1 MTRRRLFA
9 LCALTLLSAALPLVV
24 AAETPRPGVLPHIRT
39 SDLRLR
45 RLIEDGV
52 RTSGTFRD
60 LVDRLHRSDVVVFL
74 DCDGPAQP
82 AGGRLVFVSVA
93 GGYRYVQ
100 VRVTR
105 LRSADQQL
113 AIIGHE
119 LQHAVEIADA
129 PQVVD
134 APSLAREYERI
145 GFVNRYRSG
154 GGTAFDSV
162 AAVQAG
168 YRVLREMSSGA
179 SAGD

>member
-1 MTRRRLFA
+1 MTRRP
-9 LCALTLLSAALPLVV
+9 LLILRVLLLLAVLPIPA
-24 AAETPRPGVLPHIRT
+24 AAETPRPGVMPHVRT
-39 SDLRLR
+39 PDLRLR

-52 RTSGTFRD
+52 RTSDTFRD
-60 LVDRLHRSDVVVFL
+60 LMDRLHRSDVIVLL
-74 DCDGPAQP
+74 DCDGPATP
-82 AGGRLVFVSVA
+82 AGGRLAFVSVA

-129 PQVVD
+129 PHVVD
-134 APSLAREYERI
+134 ALSLAREYQRI
-145 GFVNRYRSG
+145 GFVSRYRTG

-162 AAVQAG
+162 AAVEAG
-168 YRVLREMSSGA
+168 YRVLREMSAGA